1 MSKVLM
7 HLRNV
12 PDDEADGVRAFLDA
26 HRIAWYQT
34 RPGPLGITGGAIWI
48 KHDAD
53 FPQARRLMDAY
64 QEELRARV
72 RAGQAEAR
80 ERGEAETFASIL
92 RERPAWVLLRVLAIL
107 ALLALMALPGYL
119 LWR

>member
-34 RPGPLGITGGAIWI
+34 RPGPL
-48 KHDAD
+48 
-53 FPQARRLMDAY
+53 
-64 QEELRARV
+64 
-72 RAGQAEAR
+72 
-80 ERGEAETFASIL
+80 
-92 RERPAWVLLRVLAIL
+92 PAC
-107 ALLALMALPGYL
+107 G
-119 LWR
+119 